1 MGLCYVLYS
10 DVDIHQIT
18 EWLPQCNWLLVIAF
32 LLCNVGAM
40 LLRGIR
46 WRLQL
51 RAIGVS
57 PGGWTMSRSI
67 FGTYAVNLV
76 FPRLGEL
83 WRTAFIARTQSAPF
97 SAVFG
102 TMVGDRLADTLSVF
116 LIAFATFCGASNQM
130 QTFLGNTN
138 LGPRISA
145 TLTSWPMLVTLLA
158 LAVAIVVI
166 MRVKRV
172 RNFVHKIWNGFV
184 VLFTM
189 PHRLEWLLL
198 TMCIWGCYVLSM
210 YLSLLAFPPTDALV
224 AAHGLGCVM
233 LTFVFGSLA
242 MAIPSNGGI
251 GPWQLAILFSLNGL
265 YGMPRATAL
274 AFATL
279 NLGAT
284 TILIIALGLVTFI
297 TLATPSKAAKK

>member
-10 DVDIHQIT
+10 DVDVRSIT
-18 EWLPQCNWLLVIAF
+18 SWLPQCNWLLVVAF

-51 RAIGVS
+51 RAIGVN

-83 WRTAFIARTQSAPF
+83 WRTAYISRSQKAPF

-102 TMVGDRLADTLSVF
+102 TMVGDRLADTLTVL
-116 LIAFATFCGASNQM
+116 LITLAAFVGASGQM
-130 QTFLGNTN
+130 HKFLAGTDA
-138 LGPRISA
+138 GPRIEA
-145 TLTSWPMLVTLLA
+145 ALTSWPA
-158 LAVAIVVI
+158 LAAVGLLIVLVI
-166 MRVKRV
+166 VILRVKKV
-172 RNFVHKIWNGFV
+172 RDFVAKTWHGFAV
-184 VLFTM
+184 IFTM

-198 TMCIWGCYVLSM
+198 TAGIWGCYIVSM
-210 YLSLLAFPPTDALV
+210 YLSMLAFPPTASLV

-251 GPWQLAILFSLNGL
+251 GPWQLAILMSLNGL
-265 YGMPRATAL
+265 YDMPRELAL

-284 TILIIALGLVTFI
+284 TLLTILLGLLTFL
-297 TLATPSKAAKK
+297 TLSLRK